1 MDFLTKNKLVE
12 RYIFPAPWRTCVFLH
27 ANRLRYLI
35 CVHTDAPPLINL
47 GRVHTYTE
55 CDGVSVGCTDFH
67 TEGKKST
74 FPEVQV
80 AFNYGRR
87 PVVAS
92 IRPDSREFFNP
103 RQIRVT
109 HRPTAGQA
117 VRVYARAECNV
128 RVARLNRYIST
139 ARPIEMVDRDRDRLV
154 VFLFRFIDVSL
165 SKLTNSPLRSFSWKS
180 FSALFFHHRNLIS
193 ARFLAKHRNS
203 THRVISYLFVGY
215 STEFLQIIFKSF

>member
-67 TEGKKST
+67 TEGKKS
-74 FPEVQV
+74 VQTCQKSKLHLIT
-80 AFNYGRR
+80 AT
-87 PVVAS
+87 VAS

-109 HRPTAGQA
+109 HRPTAGQG

-165 SKLTNSPLRSFSWKS
+165 SKLNSPLRSFSWKS

-203 THRVISYLFVGY
+203 TYRVISYLFVGY

>member
-1 MDFLTKNKLVE
+1 MH
-12 RYIFPAPWRTCVFLH
+12 RFP
-27 ANRLRYLI
+27 Y
-35 CVHTDAPPLINL
+35 
-47 GRVHTYTE
+47 
-55 CDGVSVGCTDFH
+55 
-67 TEGKKST
+67 EGKKNQRCQKSKLHLIT
-74 FPEVQV
+74 
-80 AFNYGRR
+80 AT
-87 PVVAS
+87 VAS

-154 VFLFRFIDVSL
+154 AFLFRFIDVSL

>member
-67 TEGKKST
+67 TEEKNQRCQKSKLRLIT
-74 FPEVQV
+74 
-80 AFNYGRR
+80 AT
-87 PVVAS
+87 VAS

-165 SKLTNSPLRSFSWKS
+165 SKLTDSPLRSFSWKS

>member
-1 MDFLTKNKLVE
+1 MTE
-12 RYIFPAPWRTCVFLH
+12 SAW
-27 ANRLRYLI
+27 
-35 CVHTDAPPLINL
+35 DAPISIRREKNQRCQKSKLRLI
-47 GRVHTYTE
+47 TAT
-55 CDGVSVGCTDFH
+55 
-67 TEGKKST
+67 
-74 FPEVQV
+74 
-80 AFNYGRR
+80 
-87 PVVAS
+87 VAS